1 MRLFLESQWR
11 IGEADRIFAQAQ
23 EFALNAPSV
32 LYEQARTYI
41 QSRRRLDA
49 ARILERYLT
58 LSAGQDDP
66 SRSEALNLLERLPN
80 APAMKVRQ

>member
-1 MRLFLESQWR
+1 
-11 IGEADRIFAQAQ
+11 
-23 EFALNAPSV
+23 
-32 LYEQARTYI
+32 
-41 QSRRRLDA
+41 LDA

-66 SRSEALNLLERLPN
+66 LRSEALNLLERLPN